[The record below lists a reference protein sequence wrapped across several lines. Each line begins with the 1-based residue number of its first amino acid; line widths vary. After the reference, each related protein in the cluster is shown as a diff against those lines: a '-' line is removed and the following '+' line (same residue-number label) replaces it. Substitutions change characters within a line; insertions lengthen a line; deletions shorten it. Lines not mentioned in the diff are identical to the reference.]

1 MARIATRVAGQQDIH
16 GLKASPPRRRWTRSQ
31 SRELEAHPMDDVAA
45 GKSSLKGNKLWKGKG
60 KLGGHDLDVVT
71 EESPLK
77 SSRKSGF
84 PARQVIPE
92 SPEDVHN
99 NTMSGSTIIVPE
111 AETDQEEDE
120 DDDQDELGPE
130 LMLETL
136 PSLERSAKDVLDFL
150 VPGSADLKS
159 IVNMAKRLSDPRNT
173 QSKRLNLR
181 KNALKNQP
189 GWFEGRTYIDVTR
202 ASESLSS
209 HFSKDGVQ
217 LNWSAE
223 PILHHANCAR
233 FALEVLLASNNSTGF
248 RKAIRDVEGQFPAP
262 FMRDLVNGRRNAVG
276 ESALLKDTFQL
287 ALEIRTQSL
296 IMQLEYRQHEPSF
309 DPNFIL
315 EDGFFLDVSVH
326 EPIDSDNAPMRG
338 FNLPRLNIDGS
349 LPDEFREA
357 ASDRFEE
364 MVANL
369 PDEDGTFDID
379 DFKTT
384 YSWRSFLLRAAR
396 WIRKRC
402 EEIDQDISRQPSAE
416 SAREEFFAEIDAKN
430 RRSSSVAGRSSLA
443 PRHTEERSERGTIAS
458 PDNRRVSAIPPATP
472 RDSPRGVE
480 SKERRKSGKP
490 AFLNKS
496 SLERIA
502 QRVKQPHVS
511 IRDFEARRQSDAAAR
526 PAPRNIHKE
535 SESQLRRQTLPAPRQ
550 SRPAA
555 FEEATEEHVEE
566 PAEEPAEEPTGEH
579 IEERTEELIE
589 EHTGEHIEERTE
601 EHIEEHTEDLI
612 EEHTEVRTEEPTEV
626 SGFREESPLL
636 HHDEQDVF
644 NVDSESE
651 LSELFV
657 GERTQLEKSHSPVM
671 RRSREPRFA
680 TLSPVRTRLFA
691 TEVRLEPTSTQTSN
705 TFRPIP
711 SSQELWKAAASRRGT
726 TPTQTSNASRPLPS
740 IQELWKAGNRD
751 GPSKHA
757 KMSEQASR
765 FIDRQANAHRVSP
778 ISQSADPQ
786 SAERRHTELQS
797 KKRRRYES
805 EDEESDGEFSNYNRP
820 VDTARRRAEKPA
832 QPNKRQRIEE
842 HDESAAQLLNG
853 LQETT
858 RRTSV
863 PESPEVA
870 PRSTNTVRES
880 PEAAPR
886 STNPVPVSS
895 SARHTVTS
903 TKAPVR
909 WTPAEDK
916 RLIRLIEEVGLGGPK
931 GSGWCKIA
939 SQNEAQ
945 PVKEGES
952 RIAGRN
958 QVQLKDRARN
968 IKIRYLKYVSFSCQL
983 PENITNTKQRPK
995 TSSLELRARNHER
1008 EGPGHARGERY
1019 QRDLIAEGDLFPSLC
1034 LVHLSLALILV
1045 ISVSRMIPLMRSR
1058 AFFECRGSMSE
1069 LFYVYASG
1077 LGIQRA

>member
-1 MARIATRVAGQQDIH
+1 MARIATRVGGQQDIH
-16 GLKASPPRRRWTRSQ
+16 GLKGSPPRRRWTRSQ

-60 KLGGHDLDVVT
+60 KLSGHDLDVVT
-71 EESPLK
+71 EESPVK
-77 SSRKSGF
+77 SSRKLGF
-84 PARQVIPE
+84 RAGQVIPE

-111 AETDQEEDE
+111 AETDQEDEDE
-120 DDDQDELGPE
+120 DDHDELGPE

-209 HFSKDGVQ
+209 HFTKDGVQ

-223 PILHHANCAR
+223 PVLHHANCAR
-233 FALEVLLASNNSTGF
+233 FALEVLLASGNSTGF
-248 RKAIRDVEGQFPAP
+248 RKAIRDVEGQFPTP

-276 ESALLKDTFQL
+276 ESALVKDTFQL
-287 ALEIRTQSL
+287 ALEIRTQAL
-296 IMQLEYRQHEPSF
+296 IMQLEYHQHEPSF

-511 IRDFEARRQSDAAAR
+511 IKDFEARRQSDTAAR

-550 SRPAA
+550 SRPAV

-566 PAEEPAEEPTGEH
+566 PAEEPAEEPTEEH

-589 EHTGEHIEERTE
+589 EHTE

-612 EEHTEVRTEEPTEV
+612 EEHTEEHIEEHTEDRIEEHTEVHTEEPTEV

-636 HHDEQDVF
+636 HHDERDVF

-657 GERTQLEKSHSPVM
+657 GERAQLEKSHSPVM

-705 TFRPIP
+705 IFRPIP
-711 SSQELWKAAASRRGT
+711 SSQELWKAAGLRRDT
-726 TPTQTSNASRPLPS
+726 TSTQTGNASRPLPS
-740 IQELWKAGNRD
+740 IQELWKAGNHD
-751 GPSKHA
+751 GPSRAA
-757 KMSEQASR
+757 KKSEQASR
-765 FIDRQANAHRVSP
+765 FIDRQANAQRVSP
-778 ISQSADPQ
+778 ISQSVDPQ

-853 LQETT
+853 LEETT

-863 PESPEVA
+863 PESPE
-870 PRSTNTVRES
+870 T
-880 PEAAPR
+880 APR

-931 GSGWCKIA
+931 GSGWCKVA

-945 PVKEGES
+945 PVREGES
-952 RIAGRN
+952 RIEGRN

-968 IKIRYLKYVSFSCQL
+968 IKIRYLKDRKPLPSNFEHVTMKEKDRAMLAAKGINVS
-983 PENITNTKQRPK
+983 
-995 TSSLELRARNHER
+995 
-1008 EGPGHARGERY
+1008 
-1019 QRDLIAEGDLFPSLC
+1019 
-1034 LVHLSLALILV
+1034 
-1045 ISVSRMIPLMRSR
+1045 
-1058 AFFECRGSMSE
+1058 
-1069 LFYVYASG
+1069 
-1077 LGIQRA
+1077 

>member
-60 KLGGHDLDVVT
+60 KLGGHGQLSVSLLLFILLSCGGYLNCTFYAPAEWELTSPSIDLDVVT

-430 RRSSSVAGRSSLA
+430 RR
-443 PRHTEERSERGTIAS
+443 T
-458 PDNRRVSAIPPATP
+458 
-472 RDSPRGVE
+472 
-480 SKERRKSGKP
+480 
-490 AFLNKS
+490 
-496 SLERIA
+496 

-870 PRSTNTVRES
+870 PRSTNTV
-880 PEAAPR
+880 
-886 STNPVPVSS
+886 PVSS

-968 IKIRYLKYVSFSCQL
+968 IKIRYL
-983 PENITNTKQRPK
+983 NT
-995 TSSLELRARNHER
+995 
-1008 EGPGHARGERY
+1008 
-1019 QRDLIAEGDLFPSLC
+1019 
-1034 LVHLSLALILV
+1034 
-1045 ISVSRMIPLMRSR
+1045 
-1058 AFFECRGSMSE
+1058 
-1069 LFYVYASG
+1069 
-1077 LGIQRA
+1077 

>member
-1 MARIATRVAGQQDIH
+1 M
-16 GLKASPPRRRWTRSQ
+16 
-31 SRELEAHPMDDVAA
+31 
-45 GKSSLKGNKLWKGKG
+45 
-60 KLGGHDLDVVT
+60 
-71 EESPLK
+71 
-77 SSRKSGF
+77 
-84 PARQVIPE
+84 
-92 SPEDVHN
+92 
-99 NTMSGSTIIVPE
+99 
-111 AETDQEEDE
+111 
-120 DDDQDELGPE
+120 
-130 LMLETL
+130 
-136 PSLERSAKDVLDFL
+136 
-150 VPGSADLKS
+150 
-159 IVNMAKRLSDPRNT
+159 
-173 QSKRLNLR
+173 
-181 KNALKNQP
+181 
-189 GWFEGRTYIDVTR
+189 
-202 ASESLSS
+202 
-209 HFSKDGVQ
+209 
-217 LNWSAE
+217 
-223 PILHHANCAR
+223 
-233 FALEVLLASNNSTGF
+233 
-248 RKAIRDVEGQFPAP
+248 
-262 FMRDLVNGRRNAVG
+262 
-276 ESALLKDTFQL
+276 
-287 ALEIRTQSL
+287 
-296 IMQLEYRQHEPSF
+296 
-309 DPNFIL
+309 
-315 EDGFFLDVSVH
+315 
-326 EPIDSDNAPMRG
+326 
-338 FNLPRLNIDGS
+338 
-349 LPDEFREA
+349 
-357 ASDRFEE
+357 
-364 MVANL
+364 
-369 PDEDGTFDID
+369 
-379 DFKTT
+379 
-384 YSWRSFLLRAAR
+384 
-396 WIRKRC
+396 
-402 EEIDQDISRQPSAE
+402 
-416 SAREEFFAEIDAKN
+416 
-430 RRSSSVAGRSSLA
+430 
-443 PRHTEERSERGTIAS
+443 
-458 PDNRRVSAIPPATP
+458 
-472 RDSPRGVE
+472 
-480 SKERRKSGKP
+480 
-490 AFLNKS
+490 
-496 SLERIA
+496 
-502 QRVKQPHVS
+502 S

-566 PAEEPAEEPTGEH
+566 PAEEPAEEP
-579 IEERTEELIE
+579 
-589 EHTGEHIEERTE
+589 TGEHIEERTE

-870 PRSTNTVRES
+870 PRSTNTV
-880 PEAAPR
+880 
-886 STNPVPVSS
+886 PVSS

-968 IKIRYLKYVSFSCQL
+968 IKIRYLKYVSFSCHL
-983 PENITNTKQRPK
+983 PENETNTKQRPK

-1069 LFYVYASG
+1069 LFYVYG
-1077 LGIQRA
+1077 LVS

>member
-16 GLKASPPRRRWTRSQ
+16 GLKGSPPRRRWTRSQ

-45 GKSSLKGNKLWKGKG
+45 KKSSLKGNKLWKGKG
-60 KLGGHDLDVVT
+60 KLSGHDLDVVT
-71 EESPLK
+71 EESPVK
-77 SSRKSGF
+77 PSRKLGF
-84 PARQVIPE
+84 RAGQVIPE

-111 AETDQEEDE
+111 AETDQEDEDE
-120 DDDQDELGPE
+120 EDDQDELGPE

-209 HFSKDGVQ
+209 HFTKDG
-217 LNWSAE
+217 
-223 PILHHANCAR
+223 
-233 FALEVLLASNNSTGF
+233 VLLASGNSTGF
-248 RKAIRDVEGQFPAP
+248 RKAIRDVEGRFPAP

-276 ESALLKDTFQL
+276 ESALVKDTFQL
-287 ALEIRTQSL
+287 ALEIRTQAL
-296 IMQLEYRQHEPSF
+296 IMQLEYHQHEPSF

-430 RRSSSVAGRSSLA
+430 RRSSSVAGRSSLVS
-443 PRHTEERSERGTIAS
+443 RHTEERSEQGTIAS

-511 IRDFEARRQSDAAAR
+511 IKDFEVRRRSDAAAR

-550 SRPAA
+550 SRPAV

-566 PAEEPAEEPTGEH
+566 PAEEPAEEPTEEH

-589 EHTGEHIEERTE
+589 EHTE

-612 EEHTEVRTEEPTEV
+612 EEHTEVHTEEPTEV

-636 HHDEQDVF
+636 HHDERDVF

-657 GERTQLEKSHSPVM
+657 GERAQLEKSHSPVM

-705 TFRPIP
+705 IFRPIP
-711 SSQELWKAAASRRGT
+711 SSQELWKAAGLRRDT
-726 TPTQTSNASRPLPS
+726 TSTQTGNASRPLPS
-740 IQELWKAGNRD
+740 IQELWKVGNHD
-751 GPSKHA
+751 GPSRAA
-757 KMSEQASR
+757 KKSEQASR

-778 ISQSADPQ
+778 ISQSVDPQ

-853 LQETT
+853 LAETT
-858 RRTSV
+858 RRTSI
-863 PESPEVA
+863 PESPEAA
-870 PRSTNTVRES
+870 PRSTNPVRES

-903 TKAPVR
+903 TKVPVR

-931 GSGWCKIA
+931 GSGWCKVA

-945 PVKEGES
+945 PVREGES
-952 RIAGRN
+952 RIEGRN

-968 IKIRYLKYVSFSCQL
+968 IKIRYLKDRKPL
-983 PENITNTKQRPK
+983 PSNFEHVTMKEK
-995 TSSLELRARNHER
+995 DRAM
-1008 EGPGHARGERY
+1008 
-1019 QRDLIAEGDLFPSLC
+1019 
-1034 LVHLSLALILV
+1034 LA
-1045 ISVSRMIPLMRSR
+1045 
-1058 AFFECRGSMSE
+1058 AK
-1069 LFYVYASG
+1069 
-1077 LGIQRA
+1077 GINVT

>member
-16 GLKASPPRRRWTRSQ
+16 GLKGSPPRRRWTRSQ

-45 GKSSLKGNKLWKGKG
+45 KKSSLKGNKLWK
-60 KLGGHDLDVVT
+60 DLDVVT
-71 EESPLK
+71 EESPVK
-77 SSRKSGF
+77 PSRKLGF
-84 PARQVIPE
+84 RAGQVIPE

-111 AETDQEEDE
+111 AETDQEDEDE
-120 DDDQDELGPE
+120 EDDQDELGPE

-209 HFSKDGVQ
+209 HFTKDGVQ

-223 PILHHANCAR
+223 PVLHHANCAR
-233 FALEVLLASNNSTGF
+233 FALEVLLASGNSTGF
-248 RKAIRDVEGQFPAP
+248 RKAIRDVEGRFPAP

-276 ESALLKDTFQL
+276 ESALVKDTFQL
-287 ALEIRTQSL
+287 ALEIRTQAL
-296 IMQLEYRQHEPSF
+296 IMQLEYHQHEPSF

-369 PDEDGTFDID
+369 PDEDGSFDID

-430 RRSSSVAGRSSLA
+430 RRSSSVAGRSSLV

-458 PDNRRVSAIPPATP
+458 PDNRRVSTMPPATP

-511 IRDFEARRQSDAAAR
+511 IKDFEARRQSDAAAR

-550 SRPAA
+550 SRPAV

-566 PAEEPAEEPTGEH
+566 PVEEPAEEPTEEH

-589 EHTGEHIEERTE
+589 EHTE

-612 EEHTEVRTEEPTEV
+612 EEHTEVHTEEPTEVHTEEPTEVHTEEPTEV

-657 GERTQLEKSHSPVM
+657 GERAQLEKSHSPVM

-691 TEVRLEPTSTQTSN
+691 TEVRLEPTSTQT
-705 TFRPIP
+705 
-711 SSQELWKAAASRRGT
+711 G
-726 TPTQTSNASRPLPS
+726 NASRPLPS
-740 IQELWKAGNRD
+740 IQELWKAGNHD
-751 GPSKHA
+751 GPSRAA
-757 KMSEQASR
+757 KKSEQASR

-786 SAERRHTELQS
+786 SAERRHTGLQS
-797 KKRRRYES
+797 KKRRRDES

-853 LQETT
+853 LEETT
-858 RRTSV
+858 RRTSI
-863 PESPEVA
+863 P
-870 PRSTNTVRES
+870 ES

-903 TKAPVR
+903 TKVPVR

-931 GSGWCKIA
+931 GSGWCKVA

-945 PVKEGES
+945 PVREGES
-952 RIAGRN
+952 RIEGRN

-968 IKIRYLKYVSFSCQL
+968 IKIRYLKDRKPL
-983 PENITNTKQRPK
+983 PSNFEHVTMKEK
-995 TSSLELRARNHER
+995 DRAM
-1008 EGPGHARGERY
+1008 
-1019 QRDLIAEGDLFPSLC
+1019 
-1034 LVHLSLALILV
+1034 LA
-1045 ISVSRMIPLMRSR
+1045 
-1058 AFFECRGSMSE
+1058 AK
-1069 LFYVYASG
+1069 
-1077 LGIQRA
+1077 GINVT

>member
-60 KLGGHDLDVVT
+60 KLGGHGQLSVSLLLFILLSCGGYLNCTFYAPAEWELTSPSIDLDVVT

-430 RRSSSVAGRSSLA
+430 RR
-443 PRHTEERSERGTIAS
+443 T
-458 PDNRRVSAIPPATP
+458 
-472 RDSPRGVE
+472 
-480 SKERRKSGKP
+480 
-490 AFLNKS
+490 
-496 SLERIA
+496 

-968 IKIRYLKYVSFSCQL
+968 IKIRYL
-983 PENITNTKQRPK
+983 NT
-995 TSSLELRARNHER
+995 
-1008 EGPGHARGERY
+1008 
-1019 QRDLIAEGDLFPSLC
+1019 
-1034 LVHLSLALILV
+1034 
-1045 ISVSRMIPLMRSR
+1045 
-1058 AFFECRGSMSE
+1058 
-1069 LFYVYASG
+1069 
-1077 LGIQRA
+1077 

>member
-16 GLKASPPRRRWTRSQ
+16 GLKGSPPRRRWTRSQ

-120 DDDQDELGPE
+120 EDGQDELGPE

-209 HFSKDGVQ
+209 HFTKDGVQ

-262 FMRDLVNGRRNAVG
+262 FMRDLVSGRRNAVG
-276 ESALLKDTFQL
+276 DSALVKDTFQL

-338 FNLPRLNIDGS
+338 FNLPSLNIDGS

-589 EHTGEHIEERTE
+589 EHT
-601 EHIEEHTEDLI
+601 
-612 EEHTEVRTEEPTEV
+612 EVRTEEPTEV

-636 HHDEQDVF
+636 HHDEQDIF

-740 IQELWKAGNRD
+740 IKELWKAGNRD

-757 KMSEQASR
+757 KKSEQASR

-832 QPNKRQRIEE
+832 QPNKRQRVEE

-853 LQETT
+853 LEETT

-863 PESPEVA
+863 P
-870 PRSTNTVRES
+870 ES

-931 GSGWCKIA
+931 GSGWCKVA

-968 IKIRYLKYVSFSCQL
+968 IKIRYLKDRKPL
-983 PENITNTKQRPK
+983 PSNFEHVTMKEK
-995 TSSLELRARNHER
+995 DRAM
-1008 EGPGHARGERY
+1008 
-1019 QRDLIAEGDLFPSLC
+1019 
-1034 LVHLSLALILV
+1034 LA
-1045 ISVSRMIPLMRSR
+1045 
-1058 AFFECRGSMSE
+1058 AK
-1069 LFYVYASG
+1069 
-1077 LGIQRA
+1077 GINVT

>member
-60 KLGGHDLDVVT
+60 KLGGHGQLSVSLLLFILLSCGGYLNCTFYAPAEWELTSPSIDLDVVT

-430 RRSSSVAGRSSLA
+430 RR
-443 PRHTEERSERGTIAS
+443 T
-458 PDNRRVSAIPPATP
+458 
-472 RDSPRGVE
+472 
-480 SKERRKSGKP
+480 
-490 AFLNKS
+490 
-496 SLERIA
+496 

-958 QVQLKDRARN
+958 QVQPKDRARN
-968 IKIRYLKYVSFSCQL
+968 IKIRYL
-983 PENITNTKQRPK
+983 NT
-995 TSSLELRARNHER
+995 
-1008 EGPGHARGERY
+1008 
-1019 QRDLIAEGDLFPSLC
+1019 
-1034 LVHLSLALILV
+1034 
-1045 ISVSRMIPLMRSR
+1045 
-1058 AFFECRGSMSE
+1058 
-1069 LFYVYASG
+1069 
-1077 LGIQRA
+1077 